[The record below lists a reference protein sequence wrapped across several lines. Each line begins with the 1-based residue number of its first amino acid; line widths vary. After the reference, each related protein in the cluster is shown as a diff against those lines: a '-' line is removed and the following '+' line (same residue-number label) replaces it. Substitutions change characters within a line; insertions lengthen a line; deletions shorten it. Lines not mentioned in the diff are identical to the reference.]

1 MAVSSSLRERLR
13 PLRASAW
20 LGFQIESNWSDPM
33 VFAVYVLARPLATSL
48 ILLAMYKVVI
58 GGSVSD
64 PRFSS
69 IYLGNALYA
78 FVVLLLVG
86 LSWAVFEDRE
96 QYKMLK
102 YVAATPVGLVAYLL
116 GRSLTKFMLATLS
129 AVLVIGFGL
138 LVLKLRYAVTGLS
151 LGMLVAALAVGAVG
165 IIAVGL
171 VLAGLSLVFARQ
183 SMMMNEGVSAV
194 LYLFCGV
201 VFPPDLLPA
210 FLRPVALALPMTYWL
225 EASRRALGV
234 RGFSAL
240 LARLSDGQLALVFV
254 GVVAVWLLFG
264 RWVFSRLER
273 RARGEGLLD
282 ITTAW

>member
-1 MAVSSSLRERLR
+1 MATAISLRERLR

-20 LGFQIESNWSDPM
+20 LGLQIESNWSDPM

-102 YVAATPVGLVAYLL
+102 YVAVTPLGLVSYLL
-116 GRSLTKFMLATLS
+116 GRSLTKLALATLS
-129 AVLVIGFGL
+129 AVLVIGFGM
-138 LVLKLRYAVTGLS
+138 LVLGLRFHVTALS
-151 LGMLVAALAVGAVG
+151 LTTLVAALAVGAVG
-165 IIAVGL
+165 IVGVGL
-171 VLAGLSLVFARQ
+171 TLAGLSLVFARQ

-210 FLRPVALALPMTYWL
+210 FLKPVALALPMTWWL

-234 RGFSAL
+234 VGFSPL
-240 LARLSDGQLALVFV
+240 LARFSDVQLSAIFLV
-254 GVVAVWLLFG
+254 VVLVWLAFG
-264 RWVFSRLER
+264 MFVFSRLER
-273 RARGEGLLD
+273 RARGQGLLD
-282 ITTAW
+282 ITTAF

>member
-1 MAVSSSLRERLR
+1 MATSISLRERLR

-20 LGFQIESNWSDPM
+20 LGFQIESNWSDPI
-33 VFAVYVLARPLATSL
+33 VFAVYALARPLATSL

-64 PRFSS
+64 PRFVA
-69 IYLGNALYA
+69 IYVGNSLYT
-78 FVVLLLVG
+78 FVNLLLVG

-102 YVAATPVGLVAYLL
+102 YVATSPIGLVSYLL
-116 GRSLTKFMLATLS
+116 GRSLTKFVLATIS
-129 AVLVIGFGL
+129 AILVIGFGVV
-138 LVLKLRYAVTGLS
+138 VLGLRLSVTPLS
-151 LGMLVAALAVGAVG
+151 VAALVAALFVGAVG
-165 IIAVGL
+165 IVAVGL

-210 FLRPVALALPMTYWL
+210 FLRPIALALPMTYWL
-225 EASRRALGV
+225 EASRRTLSV
-234 RGFSAL
+234 HGFSPL
-240 LARLSDGQLALVFV
+240 LARLDDLQLALAF
-254 GVVAVWLLFG
+254 VAVALVWLFFG
-264 RWVFSRLER
+264 RWIFSRLER
-273 RARGEGLLD
+273 RARAEGLLD
-282 ITTAW
+282 VTTAF